1 MSTPLLHR
9 RLSILLAL
17 SGLGAL
23 MVGGGAPSA
32 SAGVAAAVLLG
43 SLRWRTGPRW
53 GHRLERL
60 ALPLAA
66 ILLLRATYHIAV
78 LGQDAVF
85 PVVDLLLLLLA
96 VEAVRPLEADNEVR
110 LHALAFALLLAGTA
124 YRPGILFA
132 LCFLAFLLLGIP
144 ALALGHV
151 RETDDRQPLPR
162 RMTPTGGLSVLG
174 TRPLGAL
181 MLITL
186 VFSGGIFLAFPRL
199 SSGWMGFPD
208 GPSVPMAGFGDPVTL
223 GSLGTRILP
232 NPQVIF
238 RVQFPQ
244 GDRPA
249 TPLYWRGRSY
259 DRFDGLRWSRSADLP
274 PALAPGE
281 WAKSRW
287 PGPEVAQ
294 TIRWAGAMDTFILF
308 SLHPVLSAQVDGP
321 VPPFL
326 DGSGDLVMF
335 GRRPAEIR
343 VLSRPTLPS
352 PRQLRDADSGFIP
365 ASEYFLQLPPL
376 PTEVVQLALQV
387 VGEARSRY
395 DRVTAL
401 ERWFHEEFQYTLEL
415 PASPREATVPH
426 FLLERREGHC
436 EYFASGMVVLLRTL
450 GIQARLVNGFLG
462 GQWND
467 TGGFLAVSGNQAHAW
482 VEVWFPGYG
491 WIPFDSTPP
500 GTGAQGPLPSMSP
513 FQLVMDG
520 LRFRWNRWV
529 LEFGQEDQLSFLD
542 GVAQRF
548 STGGEG
554 EEGGREPEDGALKW
568 LGLAGL
574 VALVLGFGVRRLQ
587 TRRLGGSTDPAVRS
601 YLRLR
606 RLYSPLGVEGPERL
620 PPLAFLREL
629 ESRRLPGAAE
639 SREVVEVYLA
649 HRFQGSPLAAGHR
662 QALQDGVR
670 RVRRELSGGG

>member
-1 MSTPLLHR
+1 
-9 RLSILLAL
+9 
-17 SGLGAL
+17 

-32 SAGVAAAVLLG
+32 SAILAATVLVA

-66 ILLLRATYHIAV
+66 ILLLRASYHIVV

-85 PVVDLLLLLLA
+85 PVVDLLLLLLV

-144 ALALGHV
+144 ALALGHL
-151 RETDDRQPLPR
+151 RETEDRHPLPR
-162 RMTPTGGLSVLG
+162 PMAAKGALAALG
-174 TRPLGAL
+174 RRPLGAL
-181 MLITL
+181 LVITL

-199 SSGWMGFPD
+199 SAGWMGLPD

-249 TPLYWRGRSY
+249 GPLYWRGRSY

-281 WAKSRW
+281 WAESRW

-294 TIRWAGAMDTFILF
+294 TIRWAGAMDTPILF
-308 SLHPVLSAQVDGP
+308 SLHPVLSARVDGP

-343 VLSRPTLPS
+343 VVSRPTLPTAA
-352 PRQLRDADSGFIP
+352 RLREAESGFVP
-365 ASEYFLQLPPL
+365 ASGYFLQLPPL
-376 PTEVVQLALQV
+376 PAEAVQLALQV
-387 VGEARSRY
+387 VGDAQSRY
-395 DRVTAL
+395 DRVMAM

-491 WIPFDSTPP
+491 WIPFDPTPP

-513 FQLVMDG
+513 FQLVLDG
-520 LRFRWNRWV
+520 LRFRWDRWV
-529 LEFGQEDQLSFLD
+529 LEFGQEDQLAFMD
-542 GVAQRF
+542 GVTQRF
-548 STGGEG
+548 LNGGEIEESG
-554 EEGGREPEDGALKW
+554 EEPEGGALKW
-568 LGLAGL
+568 LVLAIL
-574 VALVLGFGVRRLQ
+574 VALAVAAGTGRLQ
-587 TRRLGGSTDPAVRS
+587 TRQLPGSTDLAVRS

-606 RLYSPLGVEGPERL
+606 KLYSDLGVEGPEHL
-620 PPLAFLREL
+620 PPLAFLGEL
-629 ESRRLPGAAE
+629 EARRLPGAAD
-639 SREVVEVYLA
+639 SREVVEMYLA
-649 HRFQGSPLAAGHR
+649 HRFQGIPLAADHR
-662 QALQDGVR
+662 QALHDGVR
-670 RVRRELSGGG
+670 RVRRELARSG

>member
-17 SGLGAL
+17 AGLGAL

-32 SAGVAAAVLLG
+32 SAGVAAAVLLA
-43 SLRWRTGPRW
+43 SLRWRTGLRW

-85 PVVDLLLLLLA
+85 PVVDLLLLLLV

-144 ALALGHV
+144 ALALGHL
-151 RETDDRQPLPR
+151 REAEDRQAVPR
-162 RMTPTGGLSVLG
+162 RVPAKGGLAILG
-174 TRPLGAL
+174 RRPLGAL
-181 MLITL
+181 LMITL
-186 VFSGGIFLAFPRL
+186 LFSGGIFLAFPRL
-199 SSGWMGFPD
+199 SSGWMGLPD
-208 GPSVPMAGFGDPVTL
+208 GPTVPMAGFGDPVTL

-232 NPQVIF
+232 NPQVVF

-244 GDRPA
+244 GQRPDG
-249 TPLYWRGRSY
+249 PLYWRGRSY
-259 DRFDGLRWSRSADLP
+259 DRFDGLRWSRSGDLP
-274 PALAPGE
+274 PSLAPGE
-281 WAKSRW
+281 WAESRW

-294 TIRWAGAMDTFILF
+294 TIRWAGAMDTPILF
-308 SLHPVLSAQVDGP
+308 SLHPVLSARVDGP

-343 VLSRPTLPS
+343 VLSRPTLPTPS
-352 PRQLRDADSGFIP
+352 QLRAAETGFIP
-365 ASEYFLQLPPL
+365 ASEYFLQLPSL
-376 PTEVVQLALQV
+376 PSEVVQLALQV
-387 VGEARSRY
+387 VGDAQSRY
-395 DRVTAL
+395 DRVIAL

-450 GIQARLVNGFLG
+450 GIQSRLVNGFLG
-462 GQWND
+462 GQWNE

-491 WIPFDSTPP
+491 WIPFDPTPP
-500 GTGAQGPLPSMSP
+500 GTGAQGPLPSLSP
-513 FQLVMDG
+513 FQLVVDG

-529 LEFGQEDQLSFLD
+529 LEFGQDDQVAFLD
-542 GVAQRF
+542 QVTQRF
-548 STGGEG
+548 PSWGDAEGAG
-554 EEGGREPEDGALKW
+554 EEPGRNALKW
-568 LGLAGL
+568 LALAGL
-574 VALVLGFGVRRLQ
+574 LALLLGVGIRRLQ
-587 TRRLGGSTDPAVRS
+587 TPRLAGSSDLAVRS

-606 RLYSPLGVEGPERL
+606 RLYLARGVEGPERL
-620 PPLAFLREL
+620 PPLAFLQEV
-629 ESRRLPGAAE
+629 ESRGLPGAAD

-649 HRFQGSPLAAGHR
+649 HRFQGIPLAAGHR
-662 QALQDGVR
+662 QTLQEGVR
-670 RVRRELSGGG
+670 KVRRGLAKRG